1 LTLPQVWNLREGSH
15 QRVNLPV
22 GGLDLPLVEFFV
34 GGDGGG
40 G

>member
-1 LTLPQVWNLREGSH
+1 MH

-22 GGLDLPLVEFFV
+22 GGLDWALIEFLV

-40 G
+40 DDLLCGA